1 MVTSQRFVSF
11 VIFLAGEVL
20 IKRLSKVWA
29 KCWLFV
35 GALDAQKFARETQG
49 C

>member
-20 IKRLSKVWA
+20 LAVEQGLGEVLA
-29 KCWLFV
+29 FC